1 MTEKPT
7 MTPRERVTRLLEKK
21 PIDYM
26 PCFSG
31 QGMVTRPAIVS
42 LGLRFPQIHKS
53 AEAMAHSAIA
63 CLERYGFDAAV
74 IPYDMCTVPE
84 AMGLPMNLYEQSEDI
99 LYPTLPEKYK
109 SPEEV
114 NIPPD
119 LLSRGRMPVVT
130 EALSMVKKKIGRES
144 AIGTWLLGPFTM
156 AGQLVNLDTLYKM
169 ARKEPQRV
177 EALLDRLTEMI
188 IRLGQFYQELGADY
202 LSLREM
208 GAGTTILS
216 PRIFRAMIQP
226 RLLRVLSAWKSP
238 KVLHICGS
246 TDLIISLMNECG
258 ADALSVDQQNNLAA
272 SREKVGK
279 ETLLLGNFDPFAT
292 LSKKDPSEVEAV
304 VEACLQAGAD
314 AVWPGC
320 DIWPEVKEENV
331 LRLVQAVHTLGK
343 NPTPAVG
350 RIP

>member
-1 MTEKPT
+1 MTGKPA
-7 MTPRERVTRLLEKK
+7 MTPRERVTKLLAKES
-21 PIDYM
+21 IDHM

-31 QGMVTRPAIVS
+31 QGMVTRPAIES

-53 AEAMAHSAIA
+53 GKAMADSAVA
-63 CLERYGFDAAV
+63 SLERYGFDAAV
-74 IPYDMCTVPE
+74 VPFDMCTVPE
-84 AMGLPMNLYEQSEDI
+84 ALGLPISLYEQSEDI
-99 LYPTLPEKYK
+99 LYPTLPAKHK

-114 NIPPD
+114 SIPDD

-130 EALSMVKKKIGRES
+130 EALSTLKKKIGQEF

-156 AGQLVNLDTLYKM
+156 AGQLVELDVLYKM
-169 ARKEPQRV
+169 TRKEPKRV

-188 IRLGQFYQELGADY
+188 IHLGRFYQELGADY
-202 LSLREM
+202 ISLREM

-226 RLLRVLSAWKSP
+226 RLSRVLSAWKSP

-246 TDLIISLMNECG
+246 TDLIISMMNECG

-279 ETLLLGNFDPFAT
+279 ETLLFGNFDPFAT
-292 LSKKDPSEVEAV
+292 LSKKDPAEVDGV
-304 VEACLQAGAD
+304 VQSCLQAGAD
-314 AVWPGC
+314 GVWPGC

-331 LRLVQAVHTLGK
+331 FRLVKAVHTLSK
-343 NPTPAVG
+343 NPSPAVG
-350 RIP
+350 RIA

>member
-1 MTEKPT
+1 MTEEPA
-7 MTPRERVTRLLEKK
+7 MTPRERVMKLFEKR
-21 PIDYM
+21 PIDHM

-31 QGMVTRPAIVS
+31 QGMVTRPAIES

-63 CLERYGFDAAV
+63 SLERYGFDAAV
-74 IPYDMCTVPE
+74 VPFDMCTVPE
-84 AMGLPMNLYEQSEDI
+84 ALGLPISLYEQSEDI
-99 LYPTLPEKYK
+99 LYPTLPEKHK

-114 NIPPD
+114 NIPDD

-130 EALSMVKKKIGRES
+130 EALSILKKKIGQES

-156 AGQLVNLDTLYKM
+156 AGQLVDLDVLYKM
-169 ARKEPQRV
+169 TRKDPKRV

-188 IRLGQFYQELGADY
+188 IHLGQFYQELGADY
-202 LSLREM
+202 VSLREM

-216 PRIFRAMIQP
+216 PRIFRTMIQP
-226 RLLRVLSAWKSP
+226 HLAQVLSAWKSP

-246 TDLIISLMNECG
+246 TDLIISMMNECG
-258 ADALSVDQQNNLAA
+258 GDALSVDQQNNLAA

-279 ETLLLGNFDPFAT
+279 ETLLFGNFDPFAT
-292 LSKKDPSEVEAV
+292 LSKKDPSEVEGV

-320 DIWPEVKEENV
+320 DIWPDVQEENV
-331 LRLVQAVHTLGK
+331 FRLVQAVHTLGK
-343 NPTPAVG
+343 NPSPAVG
-350 RIP
+350 RMA